1 MSPGVSVHFP
11 PLTCFC
17 AGSST
22 VIPNFRLSDLLPS
35 ARELH
40 SYYRYVGSMTTPGCE
55 QAVAWT
61 VFHRTLSISSRQV
74 RAHIGDGQSAKHGGM
89 LALTRP
95 VSLHSLFQLDD
106 IVQQC
111 RFWTGQPMM
120 DIFRPTQPLDGRV
133 VYRSQASAALKG
145 GLQLWFSILPA
156 VLGTLLHWII
166 AWKQPVYATFAWMSR
181 NQ

>member
-1 MSPGVSVHFP
+1 MHFP
-11 PLTCFC
+11 LLTCFC

-22 VIPNFRLSDLLPS
+22 VIPNFRLSDLVPS

-74 RAHIGDGQSAKHGGM
+74 RPTYRWPECKSSWNVGSAVTCFPC
-89 LALTRP
+89 L
-95 VSLHSLFQLDD
+95 LFQLDD

-133 VYRSQASAALKG
+133 VYRSQASAALKL
-145 GLQLWFSILPA
+145 GLQLWATALIA
-156 VLGTLLHWII
+156 VLGTLLH
-166 AWKQPVYATFAWMSR
+166 
-181 NQ
+181 